1 MTRFE
6 LRKYW
11 LLHTLEAYR
20 DTPPEMPERRFIDRL
35 ISVSRRAAGNR
46 PEEKRLH
53 NLAVLRYITDTRP
66 SKLRICEAMHVG
78 RQSYEA
84 ITEQAVE
91 RLLILAFGVD
101 GIDWNGTPQRESP
114 AAST

>member
-1 MTRFE
+1 MTHYE
-6 LRKYW
+6 MGKYW

-20 DTPPEMPERRFIDRL
+20 DTPPDTPERRFIDRL
-35 ISVSRRAAGNR
+35 ISASRRAAGSR

-53 NLAVLRYITDTRP
+53 NLAVLRYITDTKP
-66 SKLRICEAMHVG
+66 SKLRICEALHVG

-91 RLLILAFGVD
+91 RLLILAFGTD
-101 GIDWNGTPQRESP
+101 GIDWNGKPERVQH
-114 AAST
+114 